1 MLIYYFKVLRES
13 LTKTIIDHLNIFF
26 LLLYHQL
33 FASFCDFYLT
43 TLFIPHFILNIRFS
57 FLCVFTFL
65 RISRFGL
72 ILSNMPRAANNKAT
86 SSSQSTRVKPSALAK
101 TSQSLKGRRQ
111 QCEDDTFID
120 DDLSDDDDVS
130 LSGSGSGL
138 TCCQKGL
145 NTAVVVKLLD
155 RIADLLHSH
164 NDLMTEIRDLRQDY
178 RKVTENYEHLLNRME
193 IMENMKE
200 THNANVNGKHMVA
213 SPGNVDSLTTN
224 VADELVGRRE
234 KEMNLVLLG
243 YEKLSDSESSEEEE
257 RTAATGFIQTQL
269 AIADPG
275 LLNAARLGRRQ
286 PGRSRPLRVTFSS
299 SGTRLSTLNAAKN
312 LSKLPRT
319 NKYRSVF
326 VRPDLTKLQ
335 REQDYLRRQARRSA
349 GAGRSAPLPSDR
361 PQPL

>member
-1 MLIYYFKVLRES
+1 
-13 LTKTIIDHLNIFF
+13 
-26 LLLYHQL
+26 
-33 FASFCDFYLT
+33 
-43 TLFIPHFILNIRFS
+43 
-57 FLCVFTFL
+57 
-65 RISRFGL
+65 
-72 ILSNMPRAANNKAT
+72 
-86 SSSQSTRVKPSALAK
+86 
-101 TSQSLKGRRQ
+101 
-111 QCEDDTFID
+111 
-120 DDLSDDDDVS
+120 
-130 LSGSGSGL
+130 
-138 TCCQKGL
+138 
-145 NTAVVVKLLD
+145 
-155 RIADLLHSH
+155 
-164 NDLMTEIRDLRQDY
+164 
-178 RKVTENYEHLLNRME
+178 
-193 IMENMKE
+193 
-200 THNANVNGKHMVA
+200 MVA

-224 VADELVGRRE
+224 VADELVGQRE
-234 KEMNLVLLG
+234 KEMNLVLHG
-243 YEKLSDSESSEEEE
+243 YEELSDGESSEEEE